1 MKSNQTK
8 RDVTLS
14 KWLAFVLSLISIFIS
29 EYLRALMPSMNRIG
43 GVWGGWRAAVV
54 AGLLL
59 GSKGCGDDGT
69 DDGAETTPATSNDP
83 STSSTAGST
92 SAADSTTGTPPSSE
106 SGEPSTTTAADPSS
120 SGDTPSSSDST
131 GADACA
137 PAAEDTA
144 CYTCAKEMCCAEY
157 AECAADPD
165 CLCAVDC
172 TLMGNDPFGC
182 LRMCNDAPQGPAMNL
197 GICMGTTCAADC
209 TG

>member
-1 MKSNQTK
+1 MSKS
-8 RDVTLS
+8 VTFNPRILI
-14 KWLAFVLSLISIFIS
+14 VLSLISIFIS

-43 GVWGGWRAAVV
+43 GAWGGGRAAVV

-59 GSKGCGDDGT
+59 GTVGCGDDDGT
-69 DDGAETTPATSNDP
+69 DGGAETTPMTSSDP
-83 STSSTAGST
+83 STSTSSTPGST
-92 SAADSTTGTPPSSE
+92 SADSTTGTPPSSE
-106 SGEPSTTTAADPSS
+106 SGEPATTTTTADPSS
-120 SGDTPSSSDST
+120 SGEPTSDST

-172 TLMGNDPFGC
+172 TLMGGDPFGC
-182 LRMCNDAPQGPAMNL
+182 LGMCNDAPQEPAMNL